1 MVLVVVDEHGED
13 DVQEEVA
20 EQPLRCDRVSVW
32 ASIHPSR
39 HTCWCIY
46 TLAVNQP
53 VMRSDRRCW
62 CGKRQQRNG
71 DGSDGG
77 ERRSRSRNVIVASL
91 VEVGVVTP
99 PLWGRPLWTPRRHCS
114 H

>member
-1 MVLVVVDEHGED
+1 MWWGQRVGVDTPIAAHTLVF
-13 DVQEEVA
+13 
-20 EQPLRCDRVSVW
+20 
-32 ASIHPSR
+32 
-39 HTCWCIY
+39 

-53 VMRSDRRCW
+53 VVRPDRRCW
-62 CGKRQQRNG
+62 CGKRQQRDG

-77 ERRSRSRNVIVASL
+77 EKRSTSRNVIVASL